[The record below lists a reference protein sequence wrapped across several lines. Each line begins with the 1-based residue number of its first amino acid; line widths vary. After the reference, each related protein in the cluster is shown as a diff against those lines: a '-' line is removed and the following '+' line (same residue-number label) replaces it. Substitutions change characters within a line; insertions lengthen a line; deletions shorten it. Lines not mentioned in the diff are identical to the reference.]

1 MTSLATVTSKGQVT
15 LPVAVRRALA
25 IEAGDR
31 LVFTVSEDRITVEKS
46 PDFVAL
52 AGSVPVPPD
61 RRGADW
67 SDALAHTRRERAQA

>member
-1 MTSLATVTSKGQVT
+1 MSSMATVTSKGQVT

-31 LVFTVSEDRITVEKS
+31 LVFTVSGNQITVEKTL
-46 PDFVAL
+46 DFIVL
-52 AGSVPVPPD
+52 AGSVPVPLD

-67 SDALAHTRRERAQA
+67 SDVRAYTRHELAQV